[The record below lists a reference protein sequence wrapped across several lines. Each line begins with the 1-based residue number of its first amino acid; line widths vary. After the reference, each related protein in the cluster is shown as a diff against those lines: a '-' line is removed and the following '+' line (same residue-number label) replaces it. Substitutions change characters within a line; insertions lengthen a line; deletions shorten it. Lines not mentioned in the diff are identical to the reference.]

1 MQRDGLDPSILDL
14 DRDKTLP
21 SQTKPLLA
29 PPLQDTGIPLR
40 EDPDWKKYFT
50 MLKMGLPLGAVR
62 NAVTRDGKD
71 ASVMDLDPNKSLEF
85 QLQSSGKKLPTSAKK
100 KKRVRRKKI
109 YWTPIDPGQVKEDSL
124 WSIVRGKVQM
134 SRLKYDIQEFEDLF
148 TESADPGDS
157 KRKKAESAA
166 KKVKKSV
173 QVIDSKRSMNG
184 GIILLRLKMD
194 YKAIAKMVDEM

>member
-1 MQRDGLDPSILDL
+1 
-14 DRDKTLP
+14 
-21 SQTKPLLA
+21 
-29 PPLQDTGIPLR
+29 
-40 EDPDWKKYFT
+40 
-50 MLKMGLPLGAVR
+50 
-62 NAVTRDGKD
+62 
-71 ASVMDLDPNKSLEF
+71 
-85 QLQSSGKKLPTSAKK
+85 
-100 KKRVRRKKI
+100 
-109 YWTPIDPGQVKEDSL
+109 
-124 WSIVRGKVQM
+124 M

-194 YKAIAKMVDEM
+194 YKVIAKMVDEM